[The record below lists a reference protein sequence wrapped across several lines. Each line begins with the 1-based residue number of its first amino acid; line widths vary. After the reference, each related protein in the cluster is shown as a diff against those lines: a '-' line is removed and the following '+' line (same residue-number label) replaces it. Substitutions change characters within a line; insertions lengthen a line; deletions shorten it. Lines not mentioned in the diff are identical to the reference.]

1 MRILVYGLNFA
12 PEVTGT
18 GKYTGEMVQ
27 WLVDRGHEVRVV
39 TAPPYYP
46 QWRVASGFSTWR
58 YTRTQHSGGPDVW
71 RAPLWVPAR
80 PSGPKRILH
89 LMTFALASLPVLL
102 WQAFWRPQ
110 VVVVVVPTLLTAP
123 GGWLAARL
131 GGGKAWIHIQDFEV
145 DAAFDLNVLRQ
156 GWWRRLAHGAESV
169 LLRGFDQVSTISEK
183 MLARLPEK
191 GVATGKCAL
200 FPNWVDAQA
209 IYPLPTA
216 SPFRKKLGIA
226 DDTVVALY
234 SGNMGRKQG
243 LEILADVAARL
254 SGEPGITFVL
264 AGAGESR
271 TQLQA
276 LTVGLD
282 NVRWLPLQPAE
293 RLNELLNLA
302 DIHLLPQCA
311 DAAELVMPSK
321 LTGMLASGR
330 PVVATAAEST
340 QLAAVVA
347 GRGLV
352 VPPDDPDAFSR
363 AILELTRNVEM
374 RRALG
379 IAGRNYAEEHLNRE
393 VILHAFETALQKLI
407 ARTN

>member
-18 GKYTGEMVQ
+18 GKYTGEMVD
-27 WLVDRGHEVRVV
+27 WLVGRGHEVRVV

-46 QWRVASGFSTWR
+46 RWRVASGFSTWR
-58 YTRTQHSGGPDVW
+58 YTRARHSGGPDVW

-80 PSGPKRILH
+80 PSGAKRILH
-89 LMTFALASLPVLL
+89 LASFALASLPVVL

-110 VVVVVVPTLLTAP
+110 AVIVMAPTLLTAP
-123 GGWLAARL
+123 GAWLAARL
-131 GGGKAWIHIQDFEV
+131 GGGKSWIHIQDFEV

-156 GWWRRLAHGAESV
+156 GWWQRLAHGAERL
-169 LLRGFDQVSTISEK
+169 LLRGFDRVSTISKK
-183 MLARLPEK
+183 MLERLPEK

-216 SPFRKKLGIA
+216 SPFRKELGIA
-226 DDTVVALY
+226 EDTVVALY

-243 LEILADVAARL
+243 LDILAAVAVRL
-254 SGEPGITFVL
+254 AGEPDITFVF

-271 TQLQA
+271 TQLEA
-276 LTVGLD
+276 STVGLG
-282 NVRWLPLQPAE
+282 NVRWLPLQPTD

-302 DIHLLPQCA
+302 DIHLLPQRT
-311 DAAELVMPSK
+311 DAADLVMPSK

-330 PVVATAAEST
+330 PVIATAAEGT
-340 QLAAVVA
+340 QVAIAVA
-347 GRGLV
+347 GCGLV
-352 VPPDDPDAFSR
+352 VPPDDPDAFST
-363 AILELTRNVEM
+363 AIVELARNAEKRKAM
-374 RRALG
+374 GMTGRR
-379 IAGRNYAEEHLNRE
+379 YAQEHLDRE
-393 VILHAFETALQKLI
+393 VILRRFESALQELM
-407 ARTN
+407 ADQG